1 MSEEPTGYELLRFAV
16 TFIMSWKVWT
26 DITMAVSW
34 FQTDDLMTRMEI
46 LFEIACLL
54 AYVAWSVILKEHLL
68 MSAASPPT

>member
-1 MSEEPTGYELLRFAV
+1 MSEEPTGYELLRFSV

-54 AYVAWSVILKEHLL
+54 AYVAPRILLRDYWL
-68 MSAASPPT
+68 TTTASPPT